1 MSMFDWNAEL
11 EAAKHRVAELEDL
24 VARLRDALQQSASGA
39 TEATPVDRILERAR
53 RTLPVRVA
61 SLERARQHQRFIEQK
76 IATGTKV
83 MKQLPYLELA
93 ETCFKA
99 ARWMPQGDAAENVR
113 RTAAAFYARAIA
125 LEKATPTEAEA
136 RAIFADMAATW
147 AEPPASE

>member
-1 MSMFDWNAEL
+1 MFDWNAEL
-11 EAAKHRVAELEDL
+11 EVAKHRVAELEEL
-24 VARLRDALQQSASGA
+24 VSRLREALQQSTSNA

-53 RTLPVRVA
+53 RTLPLRMA
-61 SLERARQHQRFIEQK
+61 SLERARHHQRFIEHK

-83 MKQLPYLELA
+83 SKRLPYLELA

-113 RTAAAFYARAIA
+113 RTAATFYTRAIA

-147 AEPPASE
+147 AQSPASE